1 MRRNIVE
8 TVMGGVVL
16 IVAGFFLFFAYTSA
30 GIRGGQVIGNE
41 YWAKFHNVGGLEVG
55 SDVKLAGITVGT
67 VIEQALDE
75 RDLLPVVHI
84 RVKPEIVLAKD
95 SMAKVVSEG
104 LLGGT
109 YLSLEQ
115 GKAEGS
121 IPPDSEIKK
130 TEGPFGL
137 EQIIGQFIFSKPEA
151 EE

>member
-8 TVMGGVVL
+8 TMMGAVVL
-16 IVAGFFLFFAYTSA
+16 LVAGFFLFFAYTSA
-30 GIRGGQVIGNE
+30 GIQGQASGDE
-41 YWAKFHNVGGLEVG
+41 YWATFHNVGGLQAG
-55 SDVKLAGITVGT
+55 SDVKMAGITVGT
-67 VIEQALDE
+67 VVKQGLSD

-84 RVKPEIVLAKD
+84 RVASDIALAKD
-95 SMAKVVSEG
+95 TLAKVVSEG

-115 GKAEGS
+115 GKAEAR
-121 IPPDSEIKK
+121 IPPNSEIKM

>member
-1 MRRNIVE
+1 MRRNMIE

-30 GIRGGQVIGNE
+30 GIQGQADGKE
-41 YWAKFHNVGGLEVG
+41 YWGKFHNIGSLQVGADVKIAGIKVG
-55 SDVKLAGITVGT
+55 SVVKQELSS
-67 VIEQALDE
+67 
-75 RDLLPVVHI
+75 RDLLPVVYI
-84 RVKPEIVLAKD
+84 RVSPQIKLTKD
-95 SMAKVVSEG
+95 AMAKVVSEG

-115 GKAEGS
+115 GKAEAIILTDG
-121 IPPDSEIKK
+121 EIKR

-137 EQIIGQFIFSKPEA
+137 EQIIGEFIFSKPEA